1 MSTPARRVAR
11 LSELHADRAVRVKVD
26 DTPILLVRD
35 RDTVHAYSADCP
47 HAGGPLE
54 EGALCRG
61 RIICP
66 WHKGTFDASTG
77 DVLEPPALMPLD
89 RYPVTIDGD
98 DVLVWPQKLPPREP
112 EKRAQPAAAAAAPQ
126 PHFVVIGAGAAG
138 GAACV
143 ALRDA
148 GFDGRITLIGDEA
161 HAPYDRTVL
170 SKFVPSFEMPP
181 ADVPPLVEPD
191 WMQTHR
197 IERIVAT
204 VARLDVPARTIHFKA
219 EAQDKNERK
228 DQGSDQRGAQAIE
241 ALKYDT
247 ALLATGGV
255 PKVPDLPGTDLGGVH
270 VLRHLDDAAALV
282 DALGDDASQTRVA
295 ILGSSFIGLE
305 VASALRKHGVPVT
318 VISPDKVPFA
328 KQFGERVGQM
338 FRALHESNGV
348 KFHLDSKVASLE
360 GDEGSVHAVRLAS
373 GEHIAADVVLL
384 GTGVTPATG
393 FVEGLPLQKDGGVVV
408 NAGMQAACGLY
419 AAGDI
424 AVFPLHENQE
434 PVRIEHWR
442 VAQQHARIAAQ
453 NMCGA
458 RNRYTG
464 VPFFWTY
471 HFGKNFEYLGHASE
485 WDEIV
490 VEGNLDEQ
498 QFIALYVRDGRVD
511 AVLACEREAL
521 TARLIDAMRD
531 GLSRADALGIIGRAA
546 RSAPEVSTPNS

>member
-1 MSTPARRVAR
+1 MSTTARCVAR
-11 LSELHADRAVRVKVD
+11 LSELHADHAVRVKVD
-26 DTPILLVRD
+26 DTSILLVRD
-35 RDTVHAYSADCP
+35 GDTVHAYSADCP
-47 HAGGPLE
+47 HAGGPLD

-66 WHKGTFDASTG
+66 WHKGTFDAATG
-77 DVLEPPALMPLD
+77 SVLEPPALMPLD
-89 RYPVTIDGD
+89 RYPVTLDGD
-98 DVLVWPQKLPPREP
+98 DVLVTPQKMPPREP
-112 EKRAQPAAAAAAPQ
+112 DTRTQPADAAP
-126 PHFVVIGAGAAG
+126 PRHYVVIGAGAAG

-143 ALRDA
+143 ALREA

-197 IERIVAT
+197 IERIVAK
-204 VARLDVPARTIHFKA
+204 VARLDVPARMIHF
-219 EAQDKNERK
+219 EA
-228 DQGSDQRGAQAIE
+228 GAQGHDQSIE

-247 ALLATGGV
+247 ALLATGST
-255 PKVPDLPGTDLGGVH
+255 PRVPDIPGCELGGVH
-270 VLRHLDDAAALV
+270 VLRHLDDAAAFV
-282 DALGDDASQTRVA
+282 DALGEDASHTRVA

-305 VASALRKHGVPVT
+305 VASALRKHGVAVT

-360 GDEGSVHAVRLAS
+360 GEEGSVHAVMLES
-373 GEHIAADVVLL
+373 GEHIAADLVLL

-393 FVEGLPLQKDGGVVV
+393 FIEGLPLQKDGGVVV

-424 AVFPLHENQE
+424 AVFSLHENQE

-471 HFGKNFEYLGHASE
+471 HYGKNFEYLGHASE

-490 VEGNLDEQ
+490 VDGNLDEQ
-498 QFIALYVRDGRVD
+498 QFIALYVRDGNVD
-511 AVLACEREAL
+511 AVLACERDAL
-521 TARLIDAMRD
+521 TAHLIDAMRD
-531 GLSRADALGIIGRAA
+531 GLSRADALRIIGSAA
-546 RSAPEVSTPNS
+546 RTAPEPATPGASPGA

>member
-1 MSTPARRVAR
+1 MSTTARRVAR
-11 LSELHADRAVRVKVD
+11 LSQLQADRAERVTVD

-35 RDTVHAYSADCP
+35 GDTVHAYSADCP

-54 EGALCRG
+54 QGALCRG

-66 WHKGTFDASTG
+66 WHKGTFDAATG
-77 DVLEPPALMPLD
+77 GVLEPPPLMPLD

-98 DVLVWPQKLPPREP
+98 DVLVTPQKMPPREP
-112 EKRAQPAAAAAAPQ
+112 ETRAKPDDSAAPQ
-126 PHFVVIGAGAAG
+126 PHYVVIGAGAAG
-138 GAACV
+138 ATACV
-143 ALRDA
+143 SLREC
-148 GFDGRITLIGDEA
+148 GFAGRITLIGDEA

-191 WMQTHR
+191 WLRTHG
-197 IERIVAT
+197 IERIVAK
-204 VARLDVPARTIHFKA
+204 VARLDVPARMIYF
-219 EAQDKNERK
+219 EA
-228 DQGSDQRGAQAIE
+228 GAQGDNQRNGQGIE

-255 PKVPDLPGTDLGGVH
+255 PKVPDIPGCELDGVH

-282 DALGDDASQTRVA
+282 DALGDDPSQTRVA
-295 ILGSSFIGLE
+295 ILGSGFIGLE
-305 VASALRKHGVPVT
+305 VASALRKHGVPVI
-318 VISPDKVPFA
+318 VISSDKVPFA
-328 KQFGERVGQM
+328 KQFGERAGQM

-348 KFHLDSKVASLE
+348 KFYLGSKVASLE
-360 GDEGSVHAVRLAS
+360 GDEGSVHAVMLES

-384 GTGVTPATG
+384 GTGVAPATG
-393 FVEGLPLQKDGGVVV
+393 FVEGLPLQKDGGIVV

-424 AVFPLHENQE
+424 AVFSLHESQE

-464 VPFFWTY
+464 VPYFWTY
-471 HFGKNFEYLGHASE
+471 HFGKNFEYLGHADE

-490 VEGNLDEQ
+490 VDGNLDEQ
-498 QFIALYVRDGRVD
+498 QFIALYVRDGNVD

-531 GLSRADALGIIGRAA
+531 GLSRADAMQIIGSAA
-546 RSAPEVSTPNS
+546 RIAPEQTTPAS

>member
-1 MSTPARRVAR
+1 MSTTAHRVAR
-11 LSELHADRAVRVKVD
+11 LSQLHADRAVRVSVD

-35 RDTVHAYSADCP
+35 GDTVHAYSADCP

-54 EGALCRG
+54 QGALCRG

-66 WHKGTFDASTG
+66 WHKGTFDAATG
-77 DVLEPPALMPLD
+77 CVLEPPPLMPLD

-98 DVLVWPQKLPPREP
+98 DVLVTPQKMPPREP
-112 EKRAQPAAAAAAPQ
+112 ETRAEPADAAVAAAPP
-126 PHFVVIGAGAAG
+126 PHYVVIGAGAAG

-143 ALRDA
+143 ALREA
-148 GFDGRITLIGDEA
+148 GFDGRITLVGDEA
-161 HAPYDRTVL
+161 HAPYDRTAL
-170 SKFVPSFEMPP
+170 SKFVPSFDMPP
-181 ADVPPLVEPD
+181 ADVPSLVDAD
-191 WMQTHR
+191 WMRTHR
-197 IERIVAT
+197 IERIVAK
-204 VARLDVPARTIHFKA
+204 VARLDVPARTIHF
-219 EAQDKNERK
+219 EAGAAGSAPRNERGM
-228 DQGSDQRGAQAIE
+228 D

-247 ALLATGGV
+247 ALLATGSV
-255 PKVPDLPGTDLGGVH
+255 PKVPDIPGRELGGVH

-282 DALGDDASQTRVA
+282 DALGDDPSQTRVA

-318 VISPDKVPFA
+318 VISPAKVPFV
-328 KQFGERVGQM
+328 KQFGERAGQM

-348 KFHLDSKVASLE
+348 KFYLESKVASLE
-360 GDEGSVHAVRLAS
+360 GDEGSVHAVMLES

-384 GTGVTPATG
+384 GTGVAPATG
-393 FVEGLPLQKDGGVVV
+393 FVEGLPLQKDGGIVV
-408 NAGMQAACGLY
+408 NAGMHAACGLY

-424 AVFPLHENQE
+424 AVFSLRENQE

-471 HFGKNFEYLGHASE
+471 HFGKKFEYLGYASE

-490 VEGNLDEQ
+490 VDGNLDEQ
-498 QFIALYVRDGRVD
+498 QFIALYVRDGNVD
-511 AVLACEREAL
+511 AVLACEREAV

-531 GLSRADALGIIGRAA
+531 GLSRTHALQIIGSAA
-546 RSAPEVSTPNS
+546 RIAPEPASPGS

>member
-1 MSTPARRVAR
+1 MSTTARRVAR
-11 LSELHADRAVRVKVD
+11 LSQLQVDRAERVSVD

-35 RDTVHAYSADCP
+35 GDTVHAYSADCP

-54 EGALCRG
+54 QGALCRG

-66 WHKGTFDASTG
+66 WHKGTFDAATG
-77 DVLEPPALMPLD
+77 DVLEPPPLLPLD

-98 DVLVWPQKLPPREP
+98 DVLVTPEKVPPR
-112 EKRAQPAAAAAAPQ
+112 QPAARAKPADPAAPKL
-126 PHFVVIGAGAAG
+126 HYAVIGAGAAG

-143 ALRDA
+143 TLREC

-161 HAPYDRTVL
+161 YVPYDRTVL

-181 ADVPPLVEPD
+181 ADVPPLVSPD
-191 WMQTHR
+191 WLQTHG
-197 IERIVAT
+197 IERIVAK
-204 VARLDVPARTIHFKA
+204 VARLDVPARTIYF
-219 EAQDKNERK
+219 EA
-228 DQGSDQRGAQAIE
+228 GAQGGNRGIE
-241 ALKYDT
+241 PLKYDT
-247 ALLATGGV
+247 ALLATGSV
-255 PKVPDLPGTDLGGVH
+255 PKVPDIPGCELGGVH
-270 VLRHLDDAAALV
+270 VLRRLDDATALV
-282 DALGDDASQTRVA
+282 DALGEDASHMRVA

-318 VISPDKVPFA
+318 VISPDRVPFA

-338 FRALHESNGV
+338 VRALHESNGV
-348 KFHLDSKVASLE
+348 KFYLGAKIASLE
-360 GDEGSVHAVRLAS
+360 GDEGNVHAVMLES
-373 GEHIAADVVLL
+373 GEHIAADLVLL

-393 FVEGLPLQKDGGVVV
+393 FVEGLPLQKDGGIVV
-408 NAGMQAACGLY
+408 NAGMHAAGGLY

-424 AVFPLHENQE
+424 AVFSLHENQE

-458 RNRYTG
+458 RNRYAG
-464 VPFFWTY
+464 VPYFWTY
-471 HFGKNFEYLGHASE
+471 HYGRNFEYLGHASE

-490 VEGNLDEQ
+490 VDGDLDHQ
-498 QFIALYVRDGRVD
+498 QFIALYVRDGHVD

-531 GLSRADALGIIGRAA
+531 GLSRADALKIIGDAA
-546 RSAPEVSTPNS
+546 RPVNLEE